1 MLKVILLATLFVQ
14 ASFSAIYSQI
24 SITNTET
31 PQQLVENVLLGAGV
45 TAFNFSFNGVPV
57 DATVVQQ
64 AMGFFDANGT
74 GFPIASGVVMGSG
87 FVNSLPG
94 AASAFS
100 SDATGTGSDPDLA
113 LIEPAGINDACVIEF
128 DFIPGGDTISFDYMF
143 GSEEYP
149 EFVNSG
155 YNDAF
160 GFFISGPGITGPYS
174 NNSMNIALL
183 PGTSTPVTI
192 DNVNAGLNSQY
203 YVDNFADVY
212 GQTSALDAYTV
223 VLTASA
229 SVQCGEV
236 YHIKLAIGDAGDTAY
251 DSAVFLAADSFT
263 SDVVSVS
270 VATVTGDTVVV
281 EGCTE
286 ANFIFSRPENDTLDT
301 LIINYNIQGSAT
313 EGVDFDNLLN
323 PVTFLPG
330 EDTVIINLFPYDDQ
344 LAEGDEYLT
353 ITAFTINECGDTIAS
368 EGTLWIKDPP
378 ISAFAATPTEG
389 CSPMEIIFSNQSQ
402 NASQYHWDFGT
413 GNIADVGDLGD
424 QSDTLYAGTTTAYL
438 IATDDFGCS
447 DSSATT
453 IYLDICGCTEI
464 YAENYDPTAT
474 VDDGS
479 CIFLDPE
486 ISEPNVFTPDGDEAN
501 DYFELITINVVNLD
515 LVITNRWGNVVFQA
529 SEASPKWDGTV
540 NGNDAAE
547 GVYFYRYTATGKA
560 GQELTGHGFLHLER

>member
-1 MLKVILLATLFVQ
+1 MQKTILLALFLIQVSLSSVN
-14 ASFSAIYSQI
+14 AQI
-24 SITNTET
+24 AITNTAT
-31 PQQLVENVLLGAGV
+31 PQELVENVLLGAGV

-64 AMGFFDANGT
+64 AMGYFDANGT
-74 GFPIASGVVMGSG
+74 NFPISSGVVMSSG
-87 FVNSLPG
+87 FVTSLPG
-94 AASAFS
+94 AASSFM
-100 SDATGTGSDPDLA
+100 SDMSGTGSDPDLA

-128 DFIPGGDTISFDYMF
+128 DFIPGGDTISFDYLF

-155 YNDAF
+155 FNDAF

-183 PGTSTPVTI
+183 PGTTTPVTI

-212 GQTSALDAYTV
+212 GQTTAMDAYTV

-263 SDVVSVS
+263 SDVVSVA

-301 LIINYNIQGSAT
+301 LIINYNIQGSAI
-313 EGVDFDNLLN
+313 EGLDFDNLLN

-344 LAEGDEYLT
+344 MPEGDEYIT
-353 ITAFTINECGDTIAS
+353 ITAFTINECGDTITS

-378 ISAFAATPTEG
+378 ISSFTATPTQG
-389 CSPMEIIFSNQSQ
+389 CSPMEIIFSNQSE

-413 GNIADVGDLGD
+413 GNVADVNDLGD
-424 QSDTLYAGTTTAYL
+424 QTDTLFAGLTFVYM

-447 DSSATT
+447 DSSSTS
-453 IYLDICGCTEI
+453 ILLDICGCTEL

-486 ISEPNVFTPDGDEAN
+486 ITEPNVFTPNGDDLNE
-501 DYFELITINVVNLD
+501 YFELIAINVVNID
-515 LVITNRWGNVVFQA
+515 LSITNRWGNVVFEA
-529 SEASPKWDGTV
+529 SGASPKWDGTW
-540 NGNDAAE
+540 NGKDSAE

-560 GQELTGHGFLHLER
+560 GQELTGHGFLHLSR